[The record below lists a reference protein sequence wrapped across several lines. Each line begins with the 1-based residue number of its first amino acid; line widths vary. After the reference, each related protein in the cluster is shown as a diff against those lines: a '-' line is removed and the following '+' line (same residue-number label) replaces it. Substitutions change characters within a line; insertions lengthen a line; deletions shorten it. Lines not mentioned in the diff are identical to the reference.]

1 MDEGNG
7 CDCFGC
13 IINDIDEA
21 LSEIPVNRIII
32 HEAVY
37 KFQKIKDD
45 DRLYNKEQ
53 LKWITELTKIN
64 NFLEVGDYD
73 SIKKLIQVY
82 RMTSHYEWERDLERT
97 DKEKEFSRNEVR
109 LKNLV
114 LESNKNNWNLMKEK
128 YKMQKSLIKSML
140 NDKGKT

>member
-21 LSEIPVNRIII
+21 LSEIPVNRITI

-73 SIKKLIQVY
+73 SIKKLIQIY